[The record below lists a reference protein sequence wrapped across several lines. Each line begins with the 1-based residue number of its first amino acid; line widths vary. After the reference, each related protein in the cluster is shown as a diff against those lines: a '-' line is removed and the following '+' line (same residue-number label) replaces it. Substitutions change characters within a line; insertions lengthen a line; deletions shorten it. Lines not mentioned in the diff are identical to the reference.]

1 MIKRLYYKISQREN
15 AFYSFLYDTA
25 KWFRRGI
32 HIPPI
37 GIVYGPVSFF
47 HYWAQFAFRTI
58 KKIILDEPVFR
69 YRCKKVGKNL
79 LLSFKV
85 PLTTPNLHMYFGD
98 NCSING
104 YTTLGAAAIH
114 GQPTLIVGNKTCIGY
129 EVTIS
134 VGERVEIGDDCLIAD
149 RVFIAD
155 SNGHPTD
162 PVSRRL
168 KHKVC
173 PEEIRPVKIGNNVWI
188 GYQSVILR
196 GVTIGDNSIVGAN
209 SVVTKDVP
217 PDTIVAGNPAVIVR
231 TLRMLHPKQ
240 QSCGKEK

>member
-1 MIKRLYYKISQREN
+1 MIKRLYRKISQREN
-15 AFYSFLYDTA
+15 AFYTFLYNAA
-25 KWFRRGI
+25 KWVRGSV

-37 GIVYGPVSFF
+37 GIIYGPVSFL
-47 HYWAQFAFRTI
+47 HYWSIFVCRTL
-58 KKIILDEPVFR
+58 KKIFLDEPVFR

-104 YTTLGAAAIH
+104 YSTFGAAAINET
-114 GQPTLIVGNKTCIGY
+114 PTLIVGNNTTLAY
-129 EVTIS
+129 LVTIS

-155 SNGHPTD
+155 NHGHPLD
-162 PVSRRL
+162 PERRR
-168 KHKVC
+168 KREKVF
-173 PEEIRPVKIGNNVWI
+173 PEEIKPIKIGNNVWI
-188 GYQSVILR
+188 GYQSAILR

-217 PDTIVAGNPAVIVR
+217 PNTVVAGNPARIVR
-231 TLRMLHPKQ
+231 TLNNAA
-240 QSCGKEK
+240 S

>member
-1 MIKRLYYKISQREN
+1 MIRRLYRKISQREN
-15 AFYSFLYDTA
+15 TFYSFLYDA
-25 KWFRRGI
+25 SKWVRRGM

-37 GIVYGPVSFF
+37 GIIYGPVSFI
-47 HYWAQFAFRTI
+47 HYWLHWFFRI
-58 KKIILDEPVFR
+58 FKKILLDEPVFR
-69 YRCKKVGKNL
+69 YRCKSVGKNL

-104 YTTLGAAAIH
+104 YSTFGAAAINDN
-114 GQPTLIVGNKTCIGY
+114 PILVVGNNTTLAY

-134 VGERVEIGDDCLIAD
+134 VGERVEIGDNCLIAD

-155 SNGHPTD
+155 NHGHPVD
-162 PVSRRL
+162 PERRRQMT
-168 KHKVC
+168 KVF
-173 PEEIRPVKIGNNVWI
+173 PEEIKPVKIGNNVWI

-217 PDTIVAGNPAVIVR
+217 PNTVVAGNPAAIVR
-231 TLRMLHPKQ
+231 TLKVT
-240 QSCGKEK
+240 SS

>member
-1 MIKRLYYKISQREN
+1 MIRGLYRKISQREN
-15 AFYSFLYDTA
+15 AFYSFLYDAA
-25 KWFRRGI
+25 KWVRRSI

-37 GIVYGPVSFF
+37 RIIYGPVSFI
-47 HYWAQFAFRTI
+47 HYWSQWFFRTI
-58 KKIILDEPVFR
+58 KKIVLDEPVFR

-104 YTTLGAAAIH
+104 YTTFGAAAIH
-114 GQPTLIVGNKTCIGY
+114 ENPTLIVGNDSHIGY

-134 VGERVEIGDDCLIAD
+134 VGERVEIGDNCLISD

-155 SNGHPTD
+155 NNGHPTD
-162 PVSRRL
+162 PMQRLSRQKVS
-168 KHKVC
+168 
-173 PEEIRPVKIGNNVWI
+173 PDEIGPVKIGNNVWI
-188 GYQSVILR
+188 GYQSVIMK

-209 SVVTKDVP
+209 SVVIKNVP
-217 PDTIVAGNPAVIVR
+217 PNTVVAGNPSKILR
-231 TLRMLHPKQ
+231 TLK
-240 QSCGKEK
+240 